1 MSVDFFGN
9 RKVSEAPSLNCQKI
23 CPLTDFLNVIFY
35 QIEEVFLTLQGPYRV
50 LLIHRIYLIPERTFI
65 LGLNH
70 SNLFV
75 NNCNRTDRAAIL
87 KDF

>member
-23 CPLTDFLNVIFY
+23 CSLTDFLNVIFY

-75 NNCNRTDRAAIL
+75 NNCNRTGRAAIL

>member
-1 MSVDFFGN
+1 MSVDFLGD

-23 CPLTDFLNVIFY
+23 CPLSDFLNVIFY
-35 QIEEVFLTLQGPYRV
+35 QIEEVFLTVQGPYRV
-50 LLIHRIYLIPERTFI
+50 LLIHRIYSIQERIFI

-70 SNLFV
+70 LNLFV

>member
-50 LLIHRIYLIPERTFI
+50 LLTHRIYLIQEKTFI

-75 NNCNRTDRAAIL
+75 NSCNRTNRAAIL